1 MKPSFPITFST
12 LVFLSLASLTAAEE
26 PSTVPQVEMVSL
38 KIRICEATA
47 GAAPRVL
54 ASPLI
59 MTVTGREV
67 RFESAGKVKSKFD
80 DSTHDIGT
88 QVVAT
93 IDTVGERK
101 YRLRFEASLGNAT
114 LPEQEPDTECF
125 IQQKLTARTIVELG
139 KMKKIHVSPERW
151 YEITVGDPKLM
162 HFDFGNGLVPMP
174 TSQVGTALSGT
185 VRYEE
190 LPAAPMGTAKPSS
203 LTE

>member
-1 MKPSFPITFST
+1 MKTALLTTIAP
-12 LVFLSLASLTAAEE
+12 LVLLSAASLTVAEE
-26 PSTVPQVEMVSL
+26 PSTVTQVEMVSL

-47 GAAPRVL
+47 DGKPKVL
-54 ASPLI
+54 AEPTI
-59 MTVTGREV
+59 MTITGREI
-67 RFESAGKVKSKFD
+67 RFVSGGEMKSRFD

-93 IDTVGERK
+93 IDAVGERK

-174 TSQVGTALSGT
+174 TTQVGTALSGT

-190 LPAAPMGTAKPSS
+190 LPAAPMGVAKPSS
-203 LTE
+203 SIE